1 MSCGLAPVRAD
12 PGRVTF
18 ALLVLALGLWLDGGT
33 RAPALALVDDGV
45 DTSASFICTNACS
58 RSCA

>member
-33 RAPALALVDDGV
+33 RAPALALVDDGG
-45 DTSASFICTNACS
+45 DTSASFICTSACS
-58 RSCA
+58 GSCA